1 MPKPNNAKPI
11 EGGGFTLELPG
22 PGRNL
27 IQRGYATQVVK
38 ALNALGHIEITQ
50 PATGA
55 AKVIYSDLRTVLQIP
70 QNSRTPT
77 GSELVNI
84 KRARI
89 TALAADYVTA
99 DLWDETAND
108 FDGDSITVAKPYELR
123 NNPTGTEWSVAW
135 TYAYASAQERTR
147 TAAGYAAT
155 KQRVYPD
162 YKVND
167 EIIVLFND
175 EHTGVAGATE
185 YLDLN
190 VDARRW
196 LTETEG
202 CGAEGGPV
210 YAFMDRSPFAA
221 SAVGSNFA

>member
-11 EGGGFTLELPG
+11 EGGGFTIELPG

-27 IQRGYATQVVK
+27 IQRGYATQAIK
-38 ALNALGHIEITQ
+38 ALNSLGHIEITQ
-50 PATGA
+50 PPTGE
-55 AKVIYSDLRTVLQIP
+55 AKVIYSELRTVFQIP

-123 NNPTGTEWSVAW
+123 HNASGTEWSVAW
-135 TYAYASAQERTR
+135 TYSYTGTQERTR
-147 TAAGYAAT
+147 AATGYAAT
-155 KQRVYPD
+155 KQRVFPD

-175 EHTGVAGATE
+175 EHTGVAEATE

-202 CGAEGGPV
+202 CDAEGGTV
-210 YAFMDRSPFAA
+210 YSFVDRSPFATTA
-221 SAVGSNFA
+221 IGSNFA